1 MELPDRGQP
10 LDISYL
16 LRMATEINNLNSTI
30 NSGRTQS
37 SIKYFGETGVTEV
50 ATSELV
56 MYASSQPVTGN
67 STTESGL
74 TTRFDFPSG
83 FRRAPIV
90 TVSAQSSSDNVYCV
104 IKSVSDRSCEVKLV
118 LPAGTTSSTTANI
131 SIIAIGERA

>member
-1 MELPDRGQP
+1 MDLPDRGQP

-30 NSGRTQS
+30 NSWRTSS
-37 SIKYFGETGVTEV
+37 SIKYFGEVGTTEV
-50 ATSELV
+50 PTSELV
-56 MYASSQPVTGN
+56 VYASSQSVTGN
-67 STTESGL
+67 STDASGL
-74 TTRFDFPSG
+74 TARFSYT

-104 IKSVSDRSCEVKLV
+104 IKSVSDSSCEVKLI
-118 LPAGTTSSTTANI
+118 LPAGTTASTTANI

>member
-37 SIKYFGETGVTEV
+37 SIKYFGESGLTEV
-50 ATSELV
+50 STSELV
-56 MYASSQPVTGN
+56 VYASSQSVTGN
-67 STTESGL
+67 STSDSGL
-74 TTRFDFPSG
+74 TTRFDYS

-118 LPAGTTSSTTANI
+118 LPAGTTSSTTANV

>member
-37 SIKYFGETGVTEV
+37 SIKYFGETGVTDV
-50 ATSELV
+50 STSELV
-56 MYASSQPVTGN
+56 VYASSQSVTGN
-67 STTESGL
+67 STSASGL
-74 TTRFDFPSG
+74 TTRFDYS

-90 TVSAQSSSDNVYCV
+90 TVSAQSNSDNVYCV
-104 IKSVSDRSCEVKLV
+104 IRTKQITTNSIHCISTAKSEEICNNVNIAMRKSN
-118 LPAGTTSSTTANI
+118 TS
-131 SIIAIGERA
+131 